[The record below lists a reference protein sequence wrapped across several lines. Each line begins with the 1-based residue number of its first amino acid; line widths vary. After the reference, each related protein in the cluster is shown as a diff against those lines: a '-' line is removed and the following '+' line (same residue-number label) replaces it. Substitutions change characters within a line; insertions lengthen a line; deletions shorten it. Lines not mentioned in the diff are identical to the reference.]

1 MNMNFDLIRHEVWFI
16 AVRSRG
22 PGGQNVNKV
31 SSAAQLFWLYEW
43 STGLNA
49 DEKARVRFKL
59 KNIINKQGEVYLRS
73 DESRDQV
80 RNKALCL
87 EKLERVLHEALF
99 RPKPRR
105 ATKPTRSS
113 KIKRLD
119 SKARHGDLKK
129 MRKKIND

>member
-1 MNMNFDLIRHEVWFI
+1 MDFELIRHEVWFV

-43 STGLNA
+43 SAGLNA
-49 DEKARVRFKL
+49 EEKSRIRFKL
-59 KNIINKQGEVYLRS
+59 QNIINKQGEVYLRS

-87 EKLERVLHEALF
+87 EKLEKALREALF

-113 KIKRLD
+113 KMKRLD
-119 SKARHGDLKK
+119 SKSKHGNLKK
-129 MRKKIND
+129 LRQKVND